1 MINGLIIRKHRLST
15 NIETKL
21 LEGLKRLGMSPI
33 PAQIEQLVAYLGLL
47 SKWNKAYNLTA
58 VRDPLEMVT
67 RHILDSLAIL
77 PYLQGSRVLDVG
89 TGAGLPGIPLAI
101 VDSTRSYYLLDSN
114 GKKIRFLQQAN
125 LELGLRNVSL
135 IEDRAERFVIDPC
148 FDSIVARAVGS
159 IADILANTDHLLC
172 PEGQW
177 LLMKGHFPQEELE
190 EVDLNYEIIDYRVP
204 GLDEQR
210 HLVRLKKRIQD

>member
-1 MINGLIIRKHRLST
+1 MNT
-15 NIETKL
+15 DIETKL
-21 LEGLKRLGMSPI
+21 IEGLQDLDMQAK
-33 PAQIEQLVAYLGLL
+33 PAQIGLL
-47 SKWNKAYNLTA
+47 LAYIELLAKWNKAYNLTA
-58 VRDPLEMVT
+58 VRDPLQMVT
-67 RHILDSLAIL
+67 RHILDSLAIY
-77 PYLQGSRVLDVG
+77 PYLKGQRVLDVG

-101 VDSTRSYYLLDSN
+101 IDPTRSYYLLDSN

-125 LELGLRNVSL
+125 MELRLPNVSFV
-135 IEDRAERFVIDPC
+135 EDRAERFVPDQC

-159 IADILANTDHLLC
+159 IAEIQANTDHLLC

-190 EVDLNYEIIDYRVP
+190 EIEMDYKIIDYRVP

-210 HLVRLKKRIQD
+210 HLVRLKMRIQD